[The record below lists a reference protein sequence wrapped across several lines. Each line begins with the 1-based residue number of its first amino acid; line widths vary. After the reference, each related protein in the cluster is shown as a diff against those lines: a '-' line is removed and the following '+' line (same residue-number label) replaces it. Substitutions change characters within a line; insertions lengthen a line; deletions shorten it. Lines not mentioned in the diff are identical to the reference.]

1 MGIRV
6 IYLLVVLLLLACAPA
21 TRTPIH
27 KVVGKDTLRVKVV
40 LLEGKG
46 VDVAYQKMAV
56 REFEASLLKQ
66 PLTRAIKESITRER
80 VDVVLITR
88 REVQRVRSGSPSELV
103 RIGKESELDLVV
115 VVEPISVDYKEKT
128 YTEEDRICVR
138 RSAKVSV
145 SAKVAETRKGSVLL
159 AGVYTG
165 RSKAVQCSKGIRR
178 TDKLPSKDRIVVKAL
193 KEAASKFSK
202 EFWGSL

>member
-1 MGIRV
+1 MGVRV
-6 IYLLVVLLLLACAPA
+6 LYLLAVLFLLACAPA

-27 KVVGKDTLRVKVV
+27 KVVGKETLRVKVV
-40 LLEGKG
+40 LLESKG
-46 VDVAYQKMAV
+46 VDPAYQKMAV

-66 PLTRAIKESITRER
+66 PLTRAIRESITRER

-88 REVQRVRSGSPSELV
+88 KEVQKVKNGSPAELV
-103 RIGKESELDLVV
+103 RIGRESDLDLVV
-115 VVEPISVDYKEKT
+115 VVEPISVDYREKT
-128 YTEEDRICVR
+128 YTKEDRICVR
-138 RSAKVSV
+138 RSARVSV
-145 SAKVAETRKGSVLL
+145 SAKVAETGKGSVVL

-165 RSKAVQCSKGIRR
+165 RSRAVQCSKGIRR
-178 TDKLPSKDRIVVKAL
+178 TDKLPSRDGMVIKAL